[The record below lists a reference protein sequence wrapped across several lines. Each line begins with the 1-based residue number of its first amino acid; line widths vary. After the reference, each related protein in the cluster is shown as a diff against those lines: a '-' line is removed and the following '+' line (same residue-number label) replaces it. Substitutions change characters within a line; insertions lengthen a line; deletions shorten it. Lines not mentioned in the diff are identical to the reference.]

1 MNRRNALKYTAAIMG
16 SSIIGAEAFLSACSR
31 EPLSRGGWFTA
42 AEIQL
47 LDEIGETILPESNRS
62 PGAKAAQIGTFM
74 EIMHQ
79 DCYTA
84 EEQTIFRKGIEIVDQ
99 ASRERYQRPFLK
111 LSAEERLA
119 LLSEFDQAARTQ
131 SEPVHFFT
139 LMKQLTILGYFS
151 SEVGV
156 TQALRYDPIPGHYRA
171 CIDYQEGDRAWYGPL
186 SSIG

>member
-1 MNRRNALKYTAAIMG
+1 MVRT
-16 SSIIGAEAFLSACSR
+16 
-31 EPLSRGGWFTA
+31 
-42 AEIQL
+42 L
-47 LDEIGETILPESNRS
+47 LDEIGETILPESDRS

-79 DCYTA
+79 DCYSPK
-84 EEQTIFRKGIEIVDQ
+84 EQAIFRKGMETIQ
-99 ASRERYQRPFLK
+99 QSAQERYQRPFLE

-139 LMKQLTILGYFS
+139 LMKQLTLLGYFS

-171 CIDYQEGDRAWYGPL
+171 CIDYQEGDRA
-186 SSIG
+186 